1 MTNVL
6 ISLVSAKGSPG
17 VTTAA
22 LAVASCW
29 PRTAIVADLDP
40 QGGDVLAGLTGGRHH
55 AGGGIVDVLVEARHG
70 DLLGALRRHVTRP
83 AAHGPLVLGGFGSPG
98 QAAGVPW
105 PPVAAVLADLPG
117 ADVVADCGRLVLG
130 HPVVEVLRRSRL
142 TLLVIG
148 SSLRAVRAGARV
160 VPQLRAELGL
170 PADDDEAFG
179 LLVVGP
185 DDPYSVEEI
194 EQACGAEVVGTLPDD
209 PRAARVWTDAAP
221 PRRGFARS
229 ALQRAAAVL
238 ADELA
243 ARERAPV
250 NGVVER

>member
-1 MTNVL
+1 M
-6 ISLVSAKGSPG
+6 
-17 VTTAA
+17 
-22 LAVASCW
+22 
-29 PRTAIVADLDP
+29 
-40 QGGDVLAGLTGGRHH
+40 
-55 AGGGIVDVLVEARHG
+55 
-70 DLLGALRRHVTRP
+70 
-83 AAHGPLVLGGFGSPG
+83 
-98 QAAGVPW
+98 
-105 PPVAAVLADLPG
+105 
-117 ADVVADCGRLVLG
+117 
-130 HPVVEVLRRSRL
+130 
-142 TLLVIG
+142 
-148 SSLRAVRAGARV
+148 

-209 PRAARVWTDAAP
+209 PRAARVWTEAAP

-229 ALQRAAAVL
+229 ALHRAAAVL

-250 NGVVER
+250 NRVVQR